1 MQINIEENQKEIKEH
16 GSYSFPLNVAVEHIE
31 SYEQGCMFVAL
42 APGDRDYE
50 DRIRRDGIPH

>member
-31 SYEQGCMFVAL
+31 SL
-42 APGDRDYE
+42 
-50 DRIRRDGIPH
+50 